1 MVREA
6 GRKVVIRLGALEAT
20 LRAFDAVGGALTG
33 RRSSDDNIG
42 YPASSPG

>member
-6 GRKVVIRLGALEAT
+6 GRDVVIRLAALEAT
-20 LRAFDAVGGALTG
+20 LRAFDAVGGVLTG
-33 RRSSDDNIG
+33 RRSAMTGIG